1 MDHRIIG
8 YRLIVRLILIFSFG
22 LIGCVSM
29 TPDYQR
35 PEVGTPVP
43 EQYQNAAAVEDGLTV
58 DDRWWQDFGDPELNR
73 VVETAVQNNWDI
85 KQAAARIL
93 ELHAIYY
100 RAAGRRYP
108 QVDIDASVDRRQ
120 LRGTSGTAG
129 DRRITTYEIS
139 APAFYELDLW
149 GRLASAEK
157 ATWND
162 ILQAEDNRKT
172 VAQTV
177 VADAIRLYLEIE
189 AIERQLQIARQSV
202 DNFRLSAD
210 FIAIRYNRGL
220 VSILDLRQA
229 RRVLAQAQARI
240 PQIEQDLGATQQQ
253 LSILLGQYP
262 QIEPARQQ
270 PEDYY
275 KQLTPIPAGLPSD
288 LLLRR
293 PDIRAAEARL
303 IALNERIGEAIAA
316 RFPTITLTGEYGY
329 ASDDLS
335 KLIKPDNAFWNLS
348 AGLLHPL
355 FDAGQLKADQKAAEA
370 RYQQQMAEYAQVVL
384 TAFGE
389 VEEALLTREKQLVRR
404 QRLLKFAEE
413 ARATQRVAQNRYIRG
428 LAAYLDVLDAQQ
440 TRFQAEENIVE
451 VDLAILVNRVA
462 LHRAIGGGWAAPEAI
477 PTEKY
482 FNLINY

>member
-1 MDHRIIG
+1 MHHRSTES
-8 YRLIVRLILIFSFG
+8 RLTVILALIFLFG
-22 LIGCVSM
+22 FTGCISM
-29 TPDYQR
+29 TPDYKR
-35 PEVGTPVP
+35 PDVETPVP
-43 EQYQNAAAVEDGLTV
+43 EHYQNAVAVDNGLTI
-58 DDRWWQDFGDPELNR
+58 DDQWWHDFGDSDLNR
-73 VVETAVQNNWDI
+73 VVETAIQNNWDI

-100 RAAGRRYP
+100 RAAGNRYP
-108 QVDIDASVDRRQ
+108 QVDIDASYDRRQ
-120 LRGTSGTAG
+120 LRGTTATSGT
-129 DRRITTYEIS
+129 RRITTYEIS

-149 GRLASAEK
+149 GRLASAQR

-172 VAQTV
+172 VSQTV
-177 VADAIRLYLEIE
+177 VANAVRLYLEIE
-189 AIERQLQIARQSV
+189 AIERRLQIARQSV
-202 DNFRLSAD
+202 ESFRLSAE
-210 FIAIRYNRGL
+210 FISIRYNRGL
-220 VSILDLRQA
+220 ISILDLRQA
-229 RRVLAQAQARI
+229 RRVLAQAEARI

-253 LSILLGQYP
+253 LSVLLGQYP
-262 QIEPARQQ
+262 QIEPARLQ
-270 PEDYY
+270 PQGYY
-275 KQLTPIPAGLPSD
+275 KQLAPIPAGLPSD

-293 PDIRAAEARL
+293 PDVRAAEARL
-303 IALNERIGEAIAA
+303 VALNERVGEAIAA
-316 RFPTITLTGEYGY
+316 RFPTITLTGQYGY

-335 KLIKPDNAFWNLS
+335 ALIKPDNAFWNVS
-348 AGLLHPL
+348 AGLIHPL
-355 FDAGQLKADQKAAEA
+355 FDAGKLKADQKAAEA
-370 RYQQQMAEYAQVVL
+370 RYQQQVAEYAQVVL

-389 VEEALLTREKQLVRR
+389 VEEALLTREKQIVRR

-440 TRFQAEENIVE
+440 TRFQAEENIVD
-451 VDLAILVNRVA
+451 VDLTILVNRVA